1 MNAVNGIL
9 LIHVPLMT
17 VVAGAI
23 AAVVLGRN
31 GGITHALGA
40 NGLRTPGSRMAVR
53 LALGGAWLVLTVL
66 TMWCVFLGGLVVV
79 QVLLFGLGRAFA
91 AAGLLTLAAAMISI
105 PIIWALAI
113 LRSSGRV

>member
-1 MNAVNGIL
+1 MNGVDGIL
-9 LIHVPLMT
+9 LIQVPFMT

-40 NGLRTPGSRMAVR
+40 NGLRTPGSRVAVR

-66 TMWCVFLGGLVVV
+66 TMWCVFLGGLAAVH
-79 QVLLFGLGRAFA
+79 VLLFGFGRAFA
-91 AAGLLTLAAAMISI
+91 AAGLLTLAAVMISI